1 MKKIRTLTAI
11 IISIIMISV
20 MAIVAFAGTVTV
32 WSADSTEGS
41 WGAPGVVELVD
52 GPNGGKAVSM
62 VLSVD
67 GADAQPNII
76 CYAFPGSPIDLSAAD
91 VMAEGSVH
99 LWVYV
104 SDTAEIISAPLN
116 SVIEFSA
123 EGLHCIKWNI
133 HEKITKNGWN
143 EITLKFSDALVD
155 EGTNLSSIQQ
165 MRIFQYGFNFTLAV
179 DDITITAP
187 SLGGSADT
195 PNPGTGNMFLFAVLL
210 CGAAGTAVAVKRR
223 KSIA

>member
-1 MKKIRTLTAI
+1 MKKFRTLTAI

-20 MAIVAFAGTVTV
+20 MAIVAFAGTVTI
-32 WSADSTEGS
+32 WSADSTEDS
-41 WGAPGVVELVD
+41 WGAPGAVELVD

-67 GADAQPNII
+67 GANAQPNVI
-76 CYAFPGSPIDLSAAD
+76 CYAFPGSPIDLSAVD

-104 SDTAEIISAPLN
+104 SDTAEIISAPMHAIL
-116 SVIEFSA
+116 EFS
-123 EGLHCIKWNI
+123 EDGVHCIKWQL

-143 EITLKFSDALVD
+143 EIILKFSDAIVD

-195 PNPGTGNMFLFAVLL
+195 PNPGTGNMILFSVLL
-210 CGAAGTAVAVKRR
+210 CGAAGIAVTVVAKKKIR
-223 KSIA
+223 